1 MSKYR
6 LEIPKHVQRQIDGLP
21 GFYRQRIR
29 QIIISLANHPRPNN
43 AKELR
48 LFPNSWQIRL
58 DNYRLV
64 YSIEDVVLIVEI
76 VKAGRKHGPEF
87 YADIE

>member
-6 LEIPKHVQRQIDGLP
+6 LEVPKHVQRQIDGLP

-29 QIIISLANHPRPNN
+29 QIIIALANYPRPSN

-48 LFPNSWQIRL
+48 LSPNSWQIRL
-58 DNYRLV
+58 DNYR
-64 YSIEDVVLIVEI
+64 IV
-76 VKAGRKHGPEF
+76 
-87 YADIE
+87 